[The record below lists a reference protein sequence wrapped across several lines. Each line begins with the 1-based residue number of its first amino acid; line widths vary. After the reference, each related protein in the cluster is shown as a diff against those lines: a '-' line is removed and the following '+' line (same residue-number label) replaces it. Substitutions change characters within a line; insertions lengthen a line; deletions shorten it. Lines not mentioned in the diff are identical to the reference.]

1 MNTAVLCVTELLK
14 NSTGFIT
21 ALFLL
26 NKLFGYKLKIK
37 KAALAA
43 AAIIFAVA
51 SMLPFAVCGETSTA
65 ADIADI
71 VTMAGFIVFPYL
83 LFSPVKKLTFFWY
96 GIIFNSTAD
105 FAVLVLSV
113 IFGQVS
119 QAMTNLQFILVFT
132 LCIIAAA
139 ILTSRRTVTYTG
151 NFFDRIPT
159 AVYIII
165 LIADLATYYAVTL
178 TRDSNYIESVA
189 NILLV
194 ASAVLVVGCIVY
206 IVYKYFSVSEKQQ
219 NIQMLL
225 DSQVMHNE
233 EIIKSNNDIR
243 RFRHDYVNNIFALS
257 ILIDQN
263 KIEEAKEY
271 LTKMNELPALT
282 ATKYSTGNYLA
293 DAIITSKAALAQ
305 ENGVRITFDG
315 SLPSKGI
322 SNNDLCTV
330 LANALDNAVYNSSDK
345 AVPVSIVSREQNN
358 GVIIT
363 ISNSVDKP
371 VEIKTNRIKT
381 SKKDK
386 TNHGF
391 GIDNIKNVAK
401 EYNGFVNLTCENKLF
416 IIEIGLMFKGEKT
429 YEKAA
434 QIFE

>member
-1 MNTAVLCVTELLK
+1 M
-14 NSTGFIT
+14 I
-21 ALFLL
+21 
-26 NKLFGYKLKIK
+26 
-37 KAALAA
+37 
-43 AAIIFAVA
+43 
-51 SMLPFAVCGETSTA
+51 
-65 ADIADI
+65 
-71 VTMAGFIVFPYL
+71 
-83 LFSPVKKLTFFWY
+83 
-96 GIIFNSTAD
+96 
-105 FAVLVLSV
+105 LSV

-119 QAMTNLQFILVFT
+119 QAMTNLQFILIFT

-315 SLPSKGI
+315 SLPSEGI

-345 AVPVSIVSREQNN
+345 DVPVSIVSREQNN
-358 GVIIT
+358 GVIT
-363 ISNSVDKP
+363 VL
-371 VEIKTNRIKT
+371 E
-381 SKKDK
+381 
-386 TNHGF
+386 
-391 GIDNIKNVAK
+391 
-401 EYNGFVNLTCENKLF
+401 
-416 IIEIGLMFKGEKT
+416 
-429 YEKAA
+429 
-434 QIFE
+434 

>member
-26 NKLFGYKLKIK
+26 NRLFGYKPKIK

-105 FAVLVLSV
+105 FAVLILSV

-119 QAMTNLQFILVFT
+119 QAMTNLQFILIFT

-315 SLPSKGI
+315 SLPSEGI

-345 AVPVSIVSREQNN
+345 DVPVSIVSREQNN

-371 VEIKTNRIKT
+371 VEIKNNRIKT

-401 EYNGFVNLTCENKLF
+401 EYNGFVNLTCDKKIF
-416 IIEIGLMFKGEKT
+416 IIEIGLICNSEV
-429 YEKAA
+429 ENNAEI
-434 QIFE
+434 Q